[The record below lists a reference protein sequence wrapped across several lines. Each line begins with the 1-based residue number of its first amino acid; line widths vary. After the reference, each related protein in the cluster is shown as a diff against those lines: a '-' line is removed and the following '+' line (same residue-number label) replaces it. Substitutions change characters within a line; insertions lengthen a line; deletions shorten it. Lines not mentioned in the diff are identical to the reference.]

1 MKLLTT
7 KLLAALA
14 ATLLLQSSAHALVK
28 RPHPKPVHHPK
39 VLHRPVV
46 HKPHLPFP
54 RPDLRRFPTP
64 AVSILPTR
72 NPRCRPCPRS
82 VPVRTINRFPLLI
95 AARAALPECA
105 MSATLLSPAKSIS
118 VRAASPPPPAGSLPA
133 GAA

>member
-46 HKPHLPFP
+46 HKPHLPFAKGGNGGDAKAKAGNGGKAFGP
-54 RPDLRRFPTP
+54 FAKGGKGGD
-64 AVSILPTR
+64 AKAKAG
-72 NPRCRPCPRS
+72 NGGK
-82 VPVRTINRFPLLI
+82 
-95 AARAALPECA
+95 
-105 MSATLLSPAKSIS
+105 ATAT
-118 VRAASPPPPAGSLPA
+118 AGNGGDA
-133 GAA
+133 N